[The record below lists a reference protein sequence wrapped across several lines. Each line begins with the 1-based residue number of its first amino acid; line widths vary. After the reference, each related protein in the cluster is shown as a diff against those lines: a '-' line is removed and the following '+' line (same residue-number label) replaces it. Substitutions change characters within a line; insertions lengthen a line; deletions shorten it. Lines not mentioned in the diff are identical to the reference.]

1 MENQLNIPEVTEQV
15 VELDDR
21 LLVLRFN
28 LGKLRAALER
38 AFAPVA
44 ASILPM
50 VNTAVR
56 AITDLVKD
64 AGWLLAALFGQ
75 VRTDT
80 KTTTKTVSGSLKR
93 ALADIDRLDRLNLG
107 GGGGSITVE
116 VPKALQE
123 IPQKFKDM
131 ADRIRAFLKPLQE
144 LDFSAACAALGR
156 LKEAIAP
163 FTRTLLSGLEWLWYD
178 LLTPMAAWTVE
189 QALPAFLDVLGSGL
203 QVLNSVISTAKPML
217 SWLWNDMLVPLGQW
231 AGQNVLNALGL
242 LSQALQTLAGWVAN
256 LKPMAEALA
265 QKLAGLGQK
274 LIALGGDMS
283 IFTHDYGNLGL
294 GLGLLVQLAQ
304 QLGLSFEK
312 VGQVVA
318 GLGQKIKTL
327 LTDLAPM
334 FQSVANVAI
343 GMVNL
348 AINGMEAAIN
358 AMVKALNRLDF
369 EVPKWVPGLGGKKF
383 GLGLKTVDLP
393 NVPYLAQGAVLPPN
407 KPFLAVV
414 GDQRSGTNV
423 EAPLATIQQAVAEVL
438 GATGQD
444 TNRLLAQILTAIG
457 AIEVGDDTI
466 GRAARRYESR
476 MALMGGSI

>member
-1 MENQLNIPEVTEQV
+1 MSVFRYTQHIQKFLQLNSTEQ
-15 VELDDR
+15 
-21 LLVLRFN
+21 LLVH
-28 LGKLRAALER
+28 
-38 AFAPVA
+38 
-44 ASILPM
+44 
-50 VNTAVR
+50 
-56 AITDLVKD
+56 D
-64 AGWLLAALFGQ
+64 
-75 VRTDT
+75 
-80 KTTTKTVSGSLKR
+80 
-93 ALADIDRLDRLNLG
+93 
-107 GGGGSITVE
+107 
-116 VPKALQE
+116 LQE
-123 IPQKFKDM
+123 FVPAGEDHIQ
-131 ADRIRAFLKPLQE
+131 PL
-144 LDFSAACAALGR
+144 S
-156 LKEAIAP
+156 
-163 FTRTLLSGLEWLWYD
+163 
-178 LLTPMAAWTVE
+178 M
-189 QALPAFLDVLGSGL
+189 
-203 QVLNSVISTAKPML
+203 
-217 SWLWNDMLVPLGQW
+217 LGQI
-231 AGQNVLNALGL
+231 VLSFFGL
-242 LSQALQTLAGWVAN
+242 LGDHAFR
-256 LKPMAEALA
+256 ALA